1 MFSVGRRSRWFPATV
16 WVVACCATVP
26 RSAPTLPSYSLAL
39 TLGQGKEWRFQP
51 LLVDLNGDGHL
62 DLVATA
68 RLADPSLHIWLG
80 DGKGGFSPITPTWTD
95 IGYAALA
102 TGDIN
107 GDGVPD
113 IVAASHF
120 GGVQTLLS
128 DGRGGFT
135 EKILRR
141 DDGYVAAQ
149 LVDVNGDG
157 HLDLIL
163 LGYRNAGIEV
173 YFGDGTGN
181 WTLQTTL
188 PETRPGRTMPGRA
201 LVVTD
206 LNHDGHVDLVA
217 AFQRWGIYVYHGD
230 GQGNFSGGPVEL
242 ATASTEFRSLV
253 VGDVNKD
260 GRPDLVINGAVEGR
274 DQPSG
279 PDVYLGGDGPK
290 WQASSEGLKVFKF
303 ASEGVA
309 LGDLDGDGNV
319 DIVAA
324 GNITGLPEDDGLFWF
339 RGDGKGRWQLV
350 PQSGLP
356 SSGLSRIHS
365 ITLADLDHDGFPEII
380 VLSGGDHGSITI
392 WKRR

>member
-1 MFSVGRRSRWFPATV
+1 MPSFGRGSRWLSATV
-16 WVVACCATVP
+16 CVVAGCATVS
-26 RSAPTLPSYSLAL
+26 RSAPTLPTYSLAL
-39 TLGQGKEWRFQP
+39 TLGEGKEWRFQP

-80 DGKGGFSPITPTWTD
+80 DGKGGFSPINPTWSD
-95 IGYAALA
+95 IGYGALA

-107 GDGVPD
+107 GDGFPD

-128 DGRGGFT
+128 DGQGRFT

-141 DDGYVAAQ
+141 DDGHVAAQ
-149 LVDVNGDG
+149 LADVNGDG

-181 WTLQTTL
+181 WTLNIAL
-188 PETRPGRTMPGRA
+188 PESRPGRIMPGRA
-201 LVVTD
+201 LVVSD
-206 LNHDGHVDLVA
+206 LNGDGQLDLVS

-230 GQGNFSGGPVEL
+230 GQGNFRGGPVEL
-242 ATASTEFRSLV
+242 AAPSTELQALAL
-253 VGDVNKD
+253 GDVNKD
-260 GRPDLVINGAVEGR
+260 GRLDLVINGAIEGR
-274 DQPSG
+274 DQPNG
-279 PDVYLGGDGPK
+279 PDVYLGGDATK
-290 WQASSEGLKVFKF
+290 WQASSDGLKVLKF
-303 ASEGVA
+303 ASTGIA
-309 LGDLDGDGNV
+309 IGDLDGDGNL

-324 GNITGLPEDDGLFWF
+324 GNVTGRAGDDGLFWF

-356 SSGLSRIHS
+356 SGGLSLIHS
-365 ITLADLDHDGFPEII
+365 ITLADLDHDGIPEII
-380 VLSGGDHGSITI
+380 VLSGGNHGRITI